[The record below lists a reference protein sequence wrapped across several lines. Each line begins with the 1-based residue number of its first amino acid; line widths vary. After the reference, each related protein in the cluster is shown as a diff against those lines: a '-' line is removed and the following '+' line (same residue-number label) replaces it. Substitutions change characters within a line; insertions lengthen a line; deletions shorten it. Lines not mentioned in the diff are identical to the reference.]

1 MIKGILY
8 RLSPPAKF
16 AVSLLIIITCFF
28 LLYFIGLVI
37 SMALFDWNILQNS
50 HLLSDFSNPKTIQV
64 LKFLQLIQ
72 SIGIFLLPPL
82 IIGYLCYPSMSDFL
96 RLKRK
101 PSLLI
106 FLFTILAG
114 IFFLP
119 FSNWLAYIN
128 SFLDL
133 PASMSWIEQW
143 MRSSEAS
150 AGKLTEAFLNV
161 SDTTGLLYNVLLIAI
176 LPSIGEELLFRG
188 LLQRIF
194 TQWAKNSHWG
204 IWISAFLFS
213 AIHLQFFGFLPRFF
227 LGVFFGYL
235 LEITGSLW
243 VPILAHFIN
252 NFTGVLLSFFITNH
266 AISEKANDFGMTSGT
281 WIYGIIGGLLGC
293 FMLWLIMKKEKRI
306 TN

>member
-8 RLSPPAKF
+8 RLSPAAKF
-16 AVSLLIIITCFF
+16 GVSLLIIIACFF
-28 LLYFIGLVI
+28 FLYFIGIIVSI
-37 SMALFDWNILQNS
+37 TVFKWNILQNPA
-50 HLLSDFSNPKTIQV
+50 LLSDFSNPETINV

-82 IIGYLCYPSMSDFL
+82 IIGYLCYPSLSEFL

-101 PSLLI
+101 PTLATF
-106 FLFTILAG
+106 FLTLLAG
-114 IFFLP
+114 VFFLP

-128 SFLDL
+128 SFLEL
-133 PASMSWIEQW
+133 PAFMSWIEQW
-143 MRSSEAS
+143 MRNSEAS

-161 SDTTGLLYNVLLIAI
+161 NDTTGLLYNILLIAI
-176 LPSIGEELLFRG
+176 LPSVGEELLFRG

-194 TQWAKNSHWG
+194 TQWAKSSHWG
-204 IWISAFLFS
+204 IWISAFIFS

-243 VPILAHFIN
+243 VPMLAHFVN
-252 NFTGVLLSFFITNH
+252 NFTGVLLSYFIANH
-266 AISEKANDFGMTSGT
+266 AISNSSSNFGMTSDT
-281 WIYGIIGGLLGC
+281 WIYGIIGGLLGGLL
-293 FMLWLIMKKEKRI
+293 LWLIIRKEDRVL
-306 TN
+306 

>member
-1 MIKGILY
+1 M
-8 RLSPPAKF
+8 
-16 AVSLLIIITCFF
+16 T
-28 LLYFIGLVI
+28 
-37 SMALFDWNILQNS
+37 LFDWNILQNTN
-50 HLLSDFSNPKTIQV
+50 LLSDFSNPKTIQI

-82 IIGYLCYPSMSDFL
+82 IIGYLCYPSMSEFL

-101 PSLLI
+101 PSFEI
-106 FLFTILAG
+106 FLFTLLAG

-133 PASMSWIEQW
+133 PASMNWIEQW
-143 MRSSEAS
+143 MRNSEES

-194 TQWAKNSHWG
+194 TQWSKSSHWG

-235 LEITGSLW
+235 LEVTGSLW

-266 AISEKANDFGMTSGT
+266 TISEKSNDFGMTSST
-281 WIYGIIGGLLGC
+281 WIYGILGGVFGC
-293 FMLWLIMKKEKRI
+293 LMLWLIMKKEKRI
-306 TN
+306 TT